1 MKHQTVKRL
10 GAGLM
15 TLALAGTALNARA
28 STVFETVGTMI
39 GGPQF
44 TSYSFEIASTGND
57 YSASL
62 LDYAFPTDSFDFLT
76 MAISRGA
83 EIYGSV
89 QGSGSFTFSPVETGT
104 YTALV
109 FGVPGGAYSA
119 GSYGITISAEVSPVP
134 EPQTWAF
141 LLTGLGLMWMRVR
154 QRESE
159 PKQLSRD

>member
-1 MKHQTVKRL
+1 MKHQIAKRL
-10 GAGLM
+10 GVGLAS
-15 TLALAGTALNARA
+15 LALAGTALGARA
-28 STVFETVGTMI
+28 DTVFETVGTMI
-39 GGPQF
+39 GGAQF
-44 TSYSFEIASTGND
+44 ASYAFEITPTGGE
-57 YSASL
+57 YTASL
-62 LDYAFPTDSFDFLT
+62 LDYAFPTDSFDFLS

-89 QGSGSFTFSPVETGT
+89 QGSGSFSFTPVGAGT

-109 FGVPGGAYSA
+109 FGVPTGPYSA

-134 EPQTWAF
+134 EPQSWAF

-154 QRESE
+154 QRESD